1 MYCSYPKGS
10 KKYLDFEKNSLEDAT
25 KGTSLMDIGLQETI
39 TFS

>member
-25 KGTSLMDIGLQETI
+25 KGTSHGYRI
-39 TFS
+39 TGDNYFS